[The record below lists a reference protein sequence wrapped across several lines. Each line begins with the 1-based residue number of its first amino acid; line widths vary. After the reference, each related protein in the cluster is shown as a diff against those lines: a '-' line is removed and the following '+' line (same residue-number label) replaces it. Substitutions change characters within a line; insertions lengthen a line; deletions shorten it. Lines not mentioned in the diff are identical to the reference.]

1 MLLLSTVGKKKAQNF
16 NVSEIFETAK
26 RTAKELSK
34 EIKKGTTEYIELEL
48 HVLYIGDFAES
59 TGFFQWPFAGP
70 GHVTYPPLNLRP

>member
-34 EIKKGTTEYIELEL
+34 EIKKGTEYRELEL
-48 HVLYIGDFAES
+48 HVY
-59 TGFFQWPFAGP
+59 W
-70 GHVTYPPLNLRP
+70 